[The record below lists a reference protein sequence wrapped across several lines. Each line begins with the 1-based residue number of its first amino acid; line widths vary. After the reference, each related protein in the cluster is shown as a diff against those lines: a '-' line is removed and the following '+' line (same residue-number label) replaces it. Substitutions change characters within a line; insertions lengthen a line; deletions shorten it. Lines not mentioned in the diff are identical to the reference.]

1 MLQVYS
7 HHDIPWILVSG
18 QPSSAASRAFGA
30 LRHEGGFPLCRLT
43 ESEQR
48 LVLREIAEHA
58 FARVPKAT
66 AQKLLSVPTRLLK
79 RRLTRWLP
87 FHVQSPQAG

>member
-7 HHDIPWILVSG
+7 QRDIPWILVRG
-18 QPSSAASRAFGA
+18 QPTCAATQAFGV

-48 LVLREIAEHA
+48 HVLREIADHEL
-58 FARVPKAT
+58 ARIPKAT

-79 RRLTRWLP
+79 GRLTRW
-87 FHVQSPQAG
+87 FSFRAQSPQAG

>member
-7 HHDIPWILVSG
+7 HRDIPWILVRG
-18 QPSSAASRAFGA
+18 QPTCAATQAFGV

-43 ESEQR
+43 ETEQR
-48 LVLREIAEHA
+48 LVLREIAEHE

-66 AQKLLSVPTRLLK
+66 ARKLLSVPTRLLK
-79 RRLTRWLP
+79 GRLTRWFSFP
-87 FHVQSPQAG
+87 AQVPEAG